1 MKSGIFLMFVGSVL
15 ASIEETVG
23 TAGYRDGQ
31 ADNKVQD
38 DILKAMKDSGVLN
51 EWKEKLDKQLFQEE
65 TTGGSGGGEIKKT
78 RKSVI
83 TPQEREMLRSFVDEY
98 KADSGL
104 TADTKL
110 VVGIVERVQ
119 KTVKPN
125 LPQIFVQLGPIIEVI
140 SAISQKTKDV
150 QKIIDRQAPVF
161 DSPAKPKDV
170 LHTLA
175 ENLKSELVRLTLDTP
190 PKNKP
195 ARKKST
201 PPPPPAKKT
210 NGLDMADYL
219 SLGAQMMKG
228 GNAAQMMKMLSGE
241 ADMASMLSMLP
252 QLMEGGDIKNLLF
265 KLASSYLESTP
276 YGPMVLM
283 YGRQAMESEQG
294 AAFLDGAYG
303 IFENFIKS
311 ENGIRF
317 TKLVPELLA
326 AKDTAAMMKIL
337 SKEAETNWGTFFE
350 KMQNSDYKD
359 SVLDGAAEYIVDAYH
374 FVENPPKDS
383 MFTKVPVILNGFL
396 ISQRLP
402 ALDLKNPVD
411 SITKIAN
418 KCIALFT
425 TWKLDLTPHVKA
437 VSETLTQVYQKQAK
451 GNKFASLS
459 AREKRSLLARIMDE
473 ELVAPVQVVWSVF
486 RHVAGAPQ
494 CQEHLLCLINHRE
507 FKNIKPLRAG
517 ESSATKLIIT
527 KGASLGVAYT
537 LSNGDK
543 NEYWRLYKAVHA
555 GAQGSDCH
563 TLYPPTNRECLL
575 FSWQSKDFMNTQY
588 DHVEL

>member
-1 MKSGIFLMFVGSVL
+1 MKSGIVVMLVGSVL
-15 ASIEETVG
+15 AGVEETVG
-23 TAGYRDGQ
+23 SAGIREGQ
-31 ADNKVQD
+31 GDIRMQD
-38 DILKAMKDSGVLN
+38 DILKAMKDSGVLK

-65 TTGGSGGGEIKKT
+65 SAGEAKKA
-78 RKSVI
+78 RRSLI
-83 TPQEREMLRSFVDEY
+83 TAQEREMLRSFVEEY

-104 TADTKL
+104 AADTSL
-110 VVGIVERVQ
+110 ILGIVDRVQ
-119 KTVKPN
+119 KTVRPN

-150 QKIIDRQAPVF
+150 QKIVDRQAPVF

-175 ENLKSELVRLTLDTP
+175 ENLKSELVRLTLDVP
-190 PKNKP
+190 PKAKP

-201 PPPPPAKKT
+201 PPPPPKKT

-219 SLGAQMMKG
+219 SLGASMMKG
-228 GNAAQMMKMLSGE
+228 GNAGQMMKMLSGE

-252 QLMEGGDIKNLLF
+252 QLMEGGDIKELLF
-265 KLASSYLESTP
+265 KLVGSYLESTP
-276 YGPMVLM
+276 YGPVIQL

-294 AAFLDGAYG
+294 AMFLDGAYN
-303 IFENFIKS
+303 IFESFIKS
-311 ENGIRF
+311 ENGVRF
-317 TKLVPELLA
+317 TKLVPELLS
-326 AKDTAAMMKIL
+326 AKDTAATLKIL
-337 SKEAETNWGTFFE
+337 SKEAETNWGSFFE
-350 KMQNSDYKD
+350 KMQSSDYKD
-359 SVLDGAAEYIVDAYH
+359 SVLETVAEYLVTGYH

-411 SITKIAN
+411 SLTKIAN

-425 TWKLDLTPHVKA
+425 TWKLDLTPHVHT
-437 VSETLTQVYQKQAK
+437 VTDTLTQVYQKQAK

-459 AREKRSLLARIMDE
+459 AREKKSLLARIMDE

-486 RHVAGAPQ
+486 RHVSAAPQ

-507 FKNIKPLRAG
+507 FKAIKPLRAS
-517 ESSATKLIIT
+517 ESPATKLIIT
-527 KGASLGVAYT
+527 KGASLGVAWT
-537 LSNGDK
+537 LAKGEK

-563 TLYPPTNRECLL
+563 ALFPPTHRDCQL